1 MKEQL
6 KIEVLVNIDYKEG
19 QREEA
24 INAAL
29 DSVLAS
35 AITGSNYTI
44 EPVESKAIYTSP
56 ILDKDVANCKFYD
69 LAQGRHRCALRGFK
83 IKSCHGVCKDFK
95 VK

>member
-6 KIEVLVNIDYKEG
+6 KIEVLVDIDCNEG

-44 EPVESKAIYTSP
+44 EPMESKAIYTTP
-56 ILDKDVANCKFYD
+56 ILLVDDCMHYD
-69 LAQGRHRCALRGFK
+69 LAQGRHKCTFIGFNTTTCK
-83 IKSCHGVCKDFK
+83 GICKDFK
-95 VK
+95 QK